1 MIGSKNVPFL
11 KATIWVILIGSA
23 SFLAQLL
30 YFQGGPPARV
40 YSAAGFVAFA
50 VTLMLVLS
58 YRGVVPTLRLLSI
71 GAWILVS
78 GAAFVGEGIRSTILI
93 AFPIILIFTGWILGA
108 RSCARM
114 YVASCLV
121 LVTLAV
127 GQHAGFIGGFERL
140 SPAGVVIVFLI
151 ELSIGAVMTLY
162 LLRLFGERYE
172 EECRLRG
179 EVEQQLQVV
188 EKSAGD
194 LRMLAEHIPALVF
207 EVDRNGLCIFGN
219 QRVAEFLGIP
229 MEKLPGL
236 SISEIVPP
244 RAPDEVPLLEKLA
257 PPGKLIEFVA
267 RCCSSSGAWHTFDVT
282 LVPRHASELGGG
294 VVWYGLMHDVTRREQ
309 TAAELLDKANHDS
322 LTGLANRR
330 LLDDRLTHALERAS
344 RQQTQVAVIMID
356 LDHFKE
362 VNDTLGHVAGDDLLR
377 EVAERIRSLVR
388 SADTVARVGGDE
400 FVVLMEGV
408 ASVELAEAVAAKIL
422 VQLSRQVQLGRD
434 VRQIGASLGIAV
446 YPDDGRCAE
455 ELLQAADTAMY
466 EAKAAG
472 RNCFRL
478 HARTA

>member
-50 VTLMLVLS
+50 VILMLVLS

-127 GQHAGFIGGFERL
+127 GQHVGFIGGFERL

-219 QRVAEFLGIP
+219 QRVAEFLGIS

-244 RAPDEVPLLEKLA
+244 R
-257 PPGKLIEFVA
+257 
-267 RCCSSSGAWHTFDVT
+267 VT

-330 LLDDRLTHALERAS
+330 LLDDRLTHALERAA